1 MDGDFVFY
9 DNLAL
14 ICRERGVK
22 IATIV
27 KECGGAVGSIDGW
40 KKGAVPRSDIVAKL
54 SLRLD
59 VSTDFLLFGDSPNN
73 LSLSKN
79 AKELIMI
86 FNSLS
91 PVDQGRI
98 LGRAEMLSELASE
111 SSCAMSNSDKSS
123 SFEQQLE
130 VNFAPDVIKIRYYSY
145 PASAGTGL
153 FLDETVAETLTIRNT
168 PEAQEAD
175 YAIPVSG
182 DSMEDEYHDG
192 DIVLVKSC
200 PCVRKGEVGIFLI
213 DGDVCIKEYGGTCL
227 ISYNADYNPI
237 DLDKFETAACLGKVL
252 GIAEVVS

>member
-1 MDGDFVFY
+1 MFY

-40 KKGAVPRSDIVAKL
+40 KKGATPRSDIVAKL

-59 VSTDFLLFGDSPNN
+59 VSTDFLLFGDTPNN

-79 AKELIMI
+79 AKKLIMI

-91 PVDQGRI
+91 EIDQGRI
-98 LGRAEMLSELASE
+98 LGQAEMLAELAS
-111 SSCAMSNSDKSS
+111 KSS
-123 SFEQQLE
+123 NTALSTDKKASYESKLE
-130 VNFAPDVIKIRYYSY
+130 VKFAPDVIKIQYYDY

-153 FLDETVAETLTIRNT
+153 FLDETVAETLLVQNS
-168 PEAQEAD
+168 PAAQQAD
-175 YAIPVSG
+175 YAIPISG
-182 DSMEDEYHDG
+182 DSMEEEYHDG

-200 PCVRKGEVGIFLI
+200 PCVRKGEVGIFLL
-213 DGDVCIKEYGGTCL
+213 DGSVYIKEYGEKCL
-227 ISYNADYNPI
+227 ISYNEKYSPI
-237 DLDKFETAACLGKVL
+237 DLSQFETAVCLGKVL
-252 GIAEVVS
+252 GIAEAVY